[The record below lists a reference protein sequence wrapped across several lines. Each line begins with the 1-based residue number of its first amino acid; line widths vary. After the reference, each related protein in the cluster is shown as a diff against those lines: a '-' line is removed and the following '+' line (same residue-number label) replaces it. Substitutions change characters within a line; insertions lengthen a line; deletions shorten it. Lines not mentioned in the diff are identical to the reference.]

1 MIENFYI
8 RKYFYGDEISSLI
21 SELLELKPCV
31 DRKDLYVW
39 NTNEFSLVLEINP
52 VYVISQNIETPLK
65 ERLNYIWSLECFKN
79 GVMVDRVTHNLFNKY
94 GMYDEEF
101 IREHMNT
108 IMIITA

>member
-1 MIENFYI
+1 MIEDFYI
-8 RKYFYGDEISSLI
+8 RKDFYGDEISSLI
-21 SELLELKPCV
+21 SEILELKPCV

-52 VYVISQNIETPLK
+52 VYVISQNLETPLK

-79 GVMVDRVTHNLFNKY
+79 GVMVDSVTHNLFNKY

-101 IREHMNT
+101 IRSHINT
-108 IMIITA
+108 IRIITT